1 MNPIDKIHPS
11 WKPIL
16 NILNEDEELK
26 KLNKDILPNCK
37 YYPEKQDIFNV
48 FSMPLEDI
56 KVVIL
61 GQDPYPNEGQALGYA
76 FAVSETTGKPASLRI
91 IEKEVGH
98 EIDKTLFNWR
108 EQGVFLLNTALTV
121 EAKKAGSHLKYW
133 ENFTREVIKYISF
146 NNPCIWLLWGA
157 KAQQYSTYISGNS
170 IQGNLIL
177 TAPHPAAEAY
187 KAGAGYI
194 GCKHFEIVNSILV
207 KQNKEIINW

>member
-11 WKPIL
+11 WKPIID
-16 NILNEDEELK
+16 ILNEDEELK
-26 KLNKDILPNCK
+26 KLNKDILPNCT
-37 YYPEKQDIFNV
+37 YYPNRQDIFNV
-48 FSMPLEDI
+48 FSMDLKDI

-76 FAVSETTGKPASLRI
+76 FAVSETTTKPASLRI

-108 EQGVFLLNTALTV
+108 QQGVFLLNTALTV

-133 ENFTREVIKYISF
+133 ENFTKEVIKYISF

-157 KAQQYSTYISGNS
+157 KAFQYEKYLGKEN
-170 IQGNLIL
+170 NIL
-177 TAPHPAAEAY
+177 KAPHPAAEAY
-187 KAGAGYI
+187 KSGAGYI

-207 KQNKEIINW
+207 EQNKEIINW